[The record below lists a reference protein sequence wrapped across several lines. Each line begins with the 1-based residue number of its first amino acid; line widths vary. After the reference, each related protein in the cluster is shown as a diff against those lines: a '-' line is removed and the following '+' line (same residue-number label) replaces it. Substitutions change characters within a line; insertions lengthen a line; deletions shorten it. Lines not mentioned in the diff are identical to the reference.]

1 MMQFV
6 SESILLNQP
15 PVKAI
20 RLLRERR
27 GWNLD
32 GMEETVINF
41 ALPLSPSPPPSLYSY
56 RKTFSS
62 LSLSCASCSCTALPA
77 Y

>member
-1 MMQFV
+1 MCMKFV
-6 SESILLNQP
+6 SKSILLNQP

-41 ALPLSPSPPPSLYSY
+41 ALPLSLLLLPLHFIVTARPFPPSLLC
-56 RKTFSS
+56 K
-62 LSLSCASCSCTALPA
+62 L
-77 Y
+77 